1 MPDLIYGEEVDRRL
15 NWSLGRAER
24 LARKQKLPHYVL
36 PDGSIRFS
44 WEDVEQLIRPVAIAN
59 ESEAHDVP

>member
-1 MPDLIYGEEVDRRL
+1 MLDLIYGEEVDRRL

-44 WEDVEQLIRPVAIAN
+44 WEEVEPLIRPVAIDN
-59 ESEAHDVP
+59 ESEAQDAH

>member
-44 WEDVEQLIRPVAIAN
+44 WEEVEPLIRPVAIDN
-59 ESEAHDVP
+59 ESEAQDAH